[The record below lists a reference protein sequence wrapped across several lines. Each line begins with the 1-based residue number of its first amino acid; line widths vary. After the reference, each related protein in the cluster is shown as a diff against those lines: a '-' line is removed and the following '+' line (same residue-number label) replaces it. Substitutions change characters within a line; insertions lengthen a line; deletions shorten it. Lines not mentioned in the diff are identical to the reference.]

1 MQQFFQEFLEELTD
15 HYQDYLRILDEQE
28 RNRTKG
34 RYWTWQVLSTWYDE
48 FYLGEVK
55 VGTPAYAVK
64 QQQIGVANSLGPFFG
79 TAPMDG
85 VFGLGFNQYPNLNAP
100 MPTVAQSMHRQQFT
114 VWMNRRAI
122 SDTGTT
128 WIGVPTAVLNNILWQ
143 TQAWWDPN
151 RRLYIIPC
159 SKMWTLPPMI
169 FNVAGQRFTVPS
181 VQYVLDLSL
190 GNGQCV
196 MAMLA
201 VDSAAFGAQFIL
213 GQPFIRTFCQTY
225 DIANKRIG
233 ISVARP
239 QTK

>member
-85 VFGLGFNQYPNLNAP
+85 VFGLGFNQYPN
-100 MPTVAQSMHRQQFT
+100 
-114 VWMNRRAI
+114 AI